1 MQSEAGF
8 FAGEWSKEELQ
19 IQKKKLT
26 EASKNIHNANK
37 WYIFL
42 LLLAAC
48 IIDSVGSGIIEHGV
62 RHNITKNW
70 RSVCN

>member
-1 MQSEAGF
+1 MQTNDI
-8 FAGEWSKEELQ
+8 L
-19 IQKKKLT
+19 L
-26 EASKNIHNANK
+26 
-37 WYIFL
+37 L
-42 LLLAAC
+42 LLLAAW